1 MEDNIAII
9 GSGSWATALA
19 KIVLQNRMTIGW
31 WVRKQSNIDE
41 MQITGK
47 NPHYLTSMRFDPSR
61 VDFSTDLNA
70 IAAKYN
76 TLIFAVPS
84 PYVAGTLANL
94 TADVTAKTWVIATK
108 GMIPPA
114 EGTEGKYEMVPDYL
128 HEHFNVPYSH
138 LSIVT
143 GPCHAEEIAMERLS
157 YLTIASESEETAET
171 VAELLAGD
179 FVHTCTSK
187 DVLGL
192 EYSSVMK
199 NIYAVAAGMCQA
211 LHYGDNFQAV
221 LVSNATKE
229 IKAFTTAASTEM
241 HHVSESGY
249 LGDLLVTTYSQFSR
263 NRQFGQMI
271 GLGYSVRAAQLEMGM
286 IAEGYFGTKA
296 LHEANKSLGVSL
308 PIADAM
314 YEILYENGDVEK
326 VITELTHKIN

>member
-1 MEDNIAII
+1 MKNVAII

-31 WVRKQSNIDE
+31 WVRKQSSIDE
-41 MQITGK
+41 MQVTGK
-47 NPHYLTSMRFDPSR
+47 NPNYLTNMRFDPSR
-61 VDFSTDLNA
+61 VKFSTDLNY
-70 IAAKYN
+70 IVSQYDI
-76 TLIFAVPS
+76 LIFAVPS
-84 PYVAGTLANL
+84 PYVATTLTNL
-94 TADVTAKTWVIATK
+94 TTDVTKGKVFVIATK
-108 GMIPPA
+108 GMIPPT
-114 EGTEGKYEMVPDYL
+114 EGTDERYEMVTDYL
-128 HEHFNVPYSH
+128 HEHHGVPYNN
-138 LSIVT
+138 LAIVT

-157 YLTIASESEETAET
+157 YLTIASDDLQTAEE
-171 VAELLAGD
+171 VSELLEGE
-179 FVHTCTSK
+179 FVHTCTSR

-286 IAEGYFGTKA
+286 IAEGYYGAKA
-296 LHEANKSLGVSL
+296 IHEANKQLQVSI
-308 PIADAM
+308 PIAEAM
-314 YEILYENGDVEK
+314 YSILYRGEDVHD
-326 VITELTHKIN
+326 VITELTHKIH